1 MPHQLFHT
9 LPYYH
14 TLSANTI
21 KIIRTN
27 ILLMSFF
34 MSSFAQKHRDTLACE
49 QLQHVQ
55 DLKNGIAQKAWK
67 DFDNNQAAQVYFTDS
82 SSYFFN
88 ADTRIL
94 QKVTKKTSPLK
105 GIDLFKTQRIDE
117 NPFHM

>member
-1 MPHQLFHT
+1 M
-9 LPYYH
+9 
-14 TLSANTI
+14 N
-21 KIIRTN
+21 
-27 ILLMSFF
+27 
-34 MSSFAQKHRDTLACE
+34 SFAQKHRDTLACE